1 MRPIVDG
8 LEAQY
13 GEQVDFLYLDAG
25 DGSTGEEAFDYYAL
39 RGHPAL
45 LIITPDGAISWQNVG
60 VISRET
66 VERQIQIALADSG

>member
-13 GEQVDFLYLDAG
+13 GDQIDFLFLDAG

-45 LIITPDGAISWQNVG
+45 LIVTPEGAISWQNVG
-60 VISRET
+60 VVDWEA
-66 VERQIQIALADSG
+66 VQEQIQIAVVDPG